1 MPLLRSHTES
11 EPYRIGAIQNQWSSL
26 QFNPQQSWFF
36 TRQFRSRV
44 ISHCNSIPKR
54 VGSLLDS
61 SDRSHAESGAIQNQ
75 AIQNRAIQNRSHT
88 ESVIITVFQLTTEL
102 TSYSTVQIGA
112 MQNQAIQNQAIQNR
126 SHTESVILL
135 QTQWLIEVYTGSA
148 SRRGLAS
155 EDLRTEYLTRIKA
168 I

>member
-11 EPYRIGAIQNQWSSL
+11 EPYRISDH
-26 QFNPQQSWFF
+26 P
-36 TRQFRSRV
+36 
-44 ISHCNSIPKR
+44 CNSILNR

-75 AIQNRAIQNRSHT
+75 AIQNRAIQNQAIQNRSHT

-112 MQNQAIQNQAIQNR
+112 MQNQAIQNQAMQNR
-126 SHTESVILL
+126 SHAESVILL
-135 QTQWLIEVYTGSA
+135 QTQ
-148 SRRGLAS
+148 
-155 EDLRTEYLTRIKA
+155 
-168 I
+168 